1 MAGPRGLVREREDDM
16 AEIGL
21 FEAMYSTR
29 ALRRFKTDP
38 VPDEL
43 ISKILDAAIQAP
55 SGSNDQNWL
64 FMVVTEA
71 AQRQRVAG
79 IYRKAADRA
88 HLTDYIAAKFG
99 SGDRTA
105 KLIAKSVV
113 HLVEHIHE
121 VPLFIIP
128 CLNVGNAAS
137 QDPKFRERMG
147 RLEGGSIYPAIQNLM
162 LACRAV
168 GLGTVLTT
176 IHALYEEEMKE
187 ILGLPPEYATFA
199 LLPIGFP
206 TDKFGPVKRRPIT
219 QVAHRNRYGNN
230 WPG

>member
-1 MAGPRGLVREREDDM
+1 M

-21 FEAMYSTR
+21 FEAIHSTR

-43 ISKILDAAIQAP
+43 IAKIIDAAVQAP

-71 AQRQRVAG
+71 EQRHRVAE
-79 IYRKAADRA
+79 IYRKATERA
-88 HLTDYIAAKFG
+88 NLTDYITKKFG
-99 SGDRTA
+99 GGDRSA
-105 KLIAKSVV
+105 RLLAKSVI

-128 CLNVGNAAS
+128 CLNLGRAAA

-147 RLEGGSIYPAIQNLM
+147 RLEGSSIFPAIQNLM
-162 LACRAV
+162 LACRGV

-176 IHALYEEEMKE
+176 IHALYEDEMRNV
-187 ILGLPPEYATFA
+187 LGLPPEYLTFA

-206 TDKFGPVKRRPIT
+206 TDKFGPVKRKPLAEVVCRD
-219 QVAHRNRYGNN
+219 RFGNW
-230 WPG
+230 WPGKK